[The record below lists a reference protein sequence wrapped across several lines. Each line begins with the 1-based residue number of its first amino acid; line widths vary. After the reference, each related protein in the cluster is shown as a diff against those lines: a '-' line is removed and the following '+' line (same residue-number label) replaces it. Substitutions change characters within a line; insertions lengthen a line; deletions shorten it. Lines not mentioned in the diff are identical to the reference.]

1 MNPSSVS
8 RLFFRVSHTHFCPG
22 VKVHREIKIKSWKM
36 LDKNTRHD
44 TYATT
49 IYLLIKLKIDGWSGS
64 NAHRRFAVPFIEALV
79 VHDKVVEEI
88 IQVMHGRLL
97 SKMHA
102 RQILMKISITAFC
115 EYM

>member
-1 MNPSSVS
+1 
-8 RLFFRVSHTHFCPG
+8 
-22 VKVHREIKIKSWKM
+22 M

-44 TYATT
+44 THATT

-88 IQVMHGRLL
+88 ITKIIQVMHGRLL